1 MDISEDDIE
10 STESQN
16 RKIKVEKKIENS
28 ELTALTKKE
37 ENIFISTYEEYE
49 SEDSSIKYEDTSD
62 SNENNDQNKIKIATE
77 NKEEEKIS
85 KENKIETNKELE
97 GGKI

>member
-37 ENIFISTYEEYE
+37 VNIFISTYEEYE
-49 SEDSSIKYEDTSD
+49 SEDSKVKYDASYD
-62 SNENNDQNKIKIATE
+62 SNEKIAKKKW
-77 NKEEEKIS
+77 NKYKKKEEENLY
-85 KENKIETNKELE
+85 KEHKIETRKEIE
-97 GGKI
+97 GKKI